1 MTIDIIE
8 QLEAS
13 GNYKV
18 IERLPLVD
26 HYHDHDPEAGVEL
39 IKGAYVDVETT
50 GLSHEKDKVIELA
63 IVPFEFDKEGRIYKV
78 GEAFDQFQDPG
89 VPITEEITRLTSITN
104 EMVAG
109 KSIDVAAVE
118 NVLTG
123 VSLVVAHNAGFDRP
137 FCEQIS
143 GAFKDM
149 HWACSISDVHW
160 SEESIESP
168 KLVFLAYKFGFF
180 YDAHRA
186 NVDCL
191 AGIHLLSKILP
202 LSNISVLKKLLENA
216 RKTSYRIDAI
226 GAPFDKKDLLK
237 SRGYRWNPGEDGSQK
252 CWYKTVP
259 DDAYENELMYLEK
272 SIYLASVGHLPIE
285 KMTAKNRYKK

>member
-1 MTIDIIE
+1 MAQKLIE
-8 QLEAS
+8 QLESS

-18 IERLPLVD
+18 IERLPLVEQ
-26 HYHDHDPEAGVEL
+26 YHEPGAGVEL
-39 IKGAYVDVETT
+39 LKGAYVDVETT
-50 GLSHEKDKVIELA
+50 GLSHENDKVIELA

-89 VPITEEITRLTSITN
+89 VPISEEITRLTSITN

-118 NVLTG
+118 SVLAG
-123 VSLVVAHNAGFDRP
+123 VSLVVAHNADFDRP
-137 FCEQIS
+137 FCEGVS
-143 GAFKDM
+143 DAFKDL
-149 HWACSISDVHW
+149 HWACSINDVNW
-160 SEESIESP
+160 GEEGVESP

-202 LSNISVLKKLLENA
+202 LSNIPVLKKLLANA
-216 RKTSYRIDAI
+216 RKTNYRIDAI
-226 GAPFDKKDLLK
+226 GAPFEKKDLLK
-237 SRGYRWNPGEDGSQK
+237 ERGYRWNPGDAKSQK
-252 CWYKTVP
+252 CWYRNVP
-259 DDAYENELMYLEK
+259 DDVYESELVYLEK
-272 SIYLASVGHLPIE
+272 SIYGKDIGHLPIE
-285 KMTAKNRYKK
+285 KITAKTRYRK